1 MRPIGPL
8 LLTLSTLVALCP
20 ALLLATALAWEDME
34 IVKTYIE
41 ANANSTFREP
51 SGVLSHPYLV
61 PSGPY
66 DQCWDWDSVFTGT
79 ALLSLGSAP
88 YLAGSMKNFFEA
100 TTTTG
105 DVTICLDPS
114 DPNPSC
120 SSDPSDNPAVAAHA
134 KPLLI
139 QGALIAARY
148 TGDFSQFREYKDKM
162 ELLLDYWERE
172 RKDEETGLYVWHDQM
187 ESGADNLV
195 TSPCPSSRS
204 DCWVEEDCGNSL
216 SSADLMTE
224 LYREH
229 KAFAAFLKAWGDQ
242 GSADEIDK
250 HLQIAE
256 SIRDAIN
263 AHLWNE
269 DKGGYAAYNVTSRTP
284 ILNDVYLLAFP
295 LFGGDVC
302 STTQAKAV
310 ASRVFMDD
318 MMGE

>member
-1 MRPIGPL
+1 MTKCSKIATKLGKPNLFMNPTTRQPAMRRVLPL
-8 LLTLSTLVALCP
+8 LLSLSALFLP
-20 ALLLATALAWEDME
+20 AQARSIFQPPNPLLLSSTELDDLDL
-34 IVKTYIE
+34 VKTYIE
-41 ANANSTFREP
+41 ANANNTFREP

-100 TTTTG
+100 TGPTG

-148 TGDFSQFREYKDKM
+148 TGDYSQFLEYKDKM
-162 ELLLDYWERE
+162 ELLLDYWDRE
-172 RKDEETGLYVWHDQM
+172 RKDEETNLYVWHDQM

-204 DCWVEEDCGNSL
+204 GCWVEKDCGN
-216 SSADLMTE
+216 
-224 LYREH
+224 R
-229 KAFAAFLKAWGDQ
+229 
-242 GSADEIDK
+242 
-250 HLQIAE
+250 
-256 SIRDAIN
+256 
-263 AHLWNE
+263 
-269 DKGGYAAYNVTSRTP
+269 
-284 ILNDVYLLAFP
+284 
-295 LFGGDVC
+295 
-302 STTQAKAV
+302 
-310 ASRVFMDD
+310 
-318 MMGE
+318 